1 MNIALIARNS
11 IRKASSLEELQRQV
25 RQVLPVGFIPV
36 GDIGHWYDEKRDK
49 HLYWQATIKEK

>member
-1 MNIALIARNS
+1 MKIERYR

-36 GDIGHWYDEKRDK
+36 GDIGHWYDEKKDK
-49 HLYWQATIKEK
+49 HLYWQATIKEAKY